1 MQKTK
6 CRNLLT
12 IENYYYKLKME
23 RMFAIFKVREGDFF
37 MSNRELELIK
47 LIREHDDP
55 EGALETAANII
66 LAFLKQHESF
76 EEQVPAC
83 LLVSS

>member
-1 MQKTK
+1 MD

-12 IENYYYKLKME
+12 IKTTSYKLKME
-23 RMFAIFKVREGDFF
+23 RMFANFKVREGDFF

-55 EGALETAANII
+55 EGALVTAANII
-66 LAFLKQHESF
+66 LDFLAQHESS
-76 EEQVPAC
+76 EEPFAVC
-83 LLVSS
+83 LPVLG